1 MVHTYAPKINLEQN
15 LIPFLIII
23 NVLYLSIL
31 AFSFPFLSFPF
42 CSVRFT
48 RAAGRHVCRLLN
60 LEVVVVG
67 SKYAMYLLDTK
78 VAYLT

>member
-1 MVHTYAPKINLEQN
+1 MYCT
-15 LIPFLIII
+15 
-23 NVLYLSIL
+23 YLSWH
-31 AFSFPFLSFPF
+31 FPFLSFPF